1 MDTKAPETRVVT
13 AHIPTDLAEKLDHYA
28 SVFDRSKGWI
38 IKQALADWVDWEE
51 RKHQMT
57 LEALADVDAGR
68 VIPHE
73 EMVAWGE
80 SLGTDHPLPRPSAKF
95 DGK

>member
-13 AHIPTDLAEKLDHYA
+13 AHIPSELAEKLDYYA
-28 SVFDRSKGWI
+28 SLFDRSKGWI
-38 IKQALADWVDWEE
+38 IKQALSDWVDWEE

-68 VIPHE
+68 VIPGE
-73 EMVAWGE
+73 EIKAWID
-80 SLGTDHPLPRPSAKF
+80 SLDTDNPLPPPSG
-95 DGK
+95 D